1 MVIPCNSANSKIKIS
16 HKPPLKG
23 LEGFEPKDEYG
34 SEKVTT
40 DAKGNKHYYRN
51 GVEFKVMRNTQTEM
65 GIISN
70 LITDMTLKGATE
82 DELARAVRHSMVV
95 IDAEKHKLD
104 YKASYADNAIASLK
118 KKYQGVTE
126 ADGTY
131 HEGAGTLLSRAK
143 SKKMVLKRVGTP
155 KIDPETGELRY
166 KEVTETFVDKKTGKT
181 RIREQESTK
190 MAETRDAHTLSSGH
204 PKEEVYADYA
214 NTMKAMANQARKEI
228 LSAGKIEYDK
238 SARTTYQK
246 EVSDLMAKLNMAMLN
261 APKERR
267 AQIIAASEVKAKQQ
281 ANPDMTKKEL
291 KKAKQVALNNAR
303 YAVGASGKDSRIT
316 ITDREWSAIQA
327 GAISETKLKQILT
340 KADPD
345 RVRELAT
352 PRNKTGLSSG
362 KVALIK
368 SMAGSNYSL
377 AEIAERLGVS
387 PSTVSKYL

>member
-1 MVIPCNSANSKIKIS
+1 MINQP
-16 HKPPLKG
+16 
-23 LEGFEPKDEYG
+23 E
-34 SEKVTT
+34 
-40 DAKGNKHYYRN
+40 
-51 GVEFKVMRNTQTEM
+51 Q
-65 GIISN
+65 
-70 LITDMTLKGATE
+70 LIRK
-82 DELARAVRHSMVV
+82 
-95 IDAEKHKLD
+95 
-104 YKASYADNAIASLK
+104 
-118 KKYQGVTE
+118 
-126 ADGTY
+126 
-131 HEGAGTLLSRAK
+131 K
-143 SKKMVLKRVGTP
+143 SK
-155 KIDPETGELRY
+155 
-166 KEVTETFVDKKTGKT
+166 
-181 RIREQESTK
+181 
-190 MAETRDAHTLSSGH
+190 
-204 PKEEVYADYA
+204 
-214 NTMKAMANQARKEI
+214 
-228 LSAGKIEYDK
+228 
-238 SARTTYQK
+238 
-246 EVSDLMAKLNMAMLN
+246 LNIAMLN

-316 ITDREWSAIQA
+316 ITDEEWSAIQA